1 MEHFNALLTAV
12 INLFFPILC
21 YLVYLVF
28 KKKSYGEEQEL
39 MFEIFLF
46 SSLYLT
52 LKMSPMIFDRVPLI
66 LCDIPFLIAL
76 MKGKKNIAFLVAVL
90 ILLQKNVLFEGILF
104 SHVLEYGMYI
114 FFYEMLSKKK
124 TGNYAFVFFVT
135 ITKLCFA
142 LDIFDRILIL
152 MYPVLGLLCV
162 YIYERID
169 HILKFQEEITS
180 VEQEQSLRNSV
191 FTITHEIKNPLAVC
205 KGYLELCDHHKDQ
218 RDKYIQIM
226 KGEIERT
233 LVILDDFMN
242 LSKIKI
248 HKEEMDVN
256 LLLEDLLDS
265 TKILCEN
272 KKIKV
277 ENDFLD
283 EDIYIDADYNRLKQV
298 LINIMKN
305 SIEASK
311 EHGQIQIQSSILKKD
326 AVITITDNG
335 IGMDEKTIAKLGSV
349 YFTTKNYG
357 SGIGVNFSNEVIKRH
372 AGSIEYESKVNQGTK
387 VIIKLPMIIA

>member
-1 MEHFNALLTAV
+1 MENFNALLTAV

-52 LKMSPMIFDRVPLI
+52 LKMSPSVFGRVPLV

-76 MKGKKNIAFLVAVL
+76 MKGKKNIGCIVAGL
-90 ILLQKNVLFEGILF
+90 ILLQKSFLMDGF
-104 SHVLEYGMYI
+104 SISFLLEYAFYI
-114 FFYEMLSKKK
+114 FLYEMLLEKKFH
-124 TGNYAFVFFVT
+124 NYMFVFLVT
-135 ITKLCFA
+135 ITKLCFYPNILDMLLTFVYMA
-142 LDIFDRILIL
+142 LGF
-152 MYPVLGLLCV
+152 LCV

-169 HILKFQEEITS
+169 HILRFHEEVDT
-180 VEQEQSLRNSV
+180 VEQEKSLRNSL

-218 RDKYIQIM
+218 QEKYIKIM

-283 EDIYIDADYNRLKQV
+283 EDIYIEADYNRLKQV

-311 EHGQIQIQSSILKKD
+311 EHGYIQIQSTILKKD
-326 AVITITDNG
+326 AVITIIDHG

-372 AGSIEYESKVNQGTK
+372 NGSIEYESKVNQGTK
-387 VIIKLPMIIA
+387 VTIKLPMTFA